1 MRVKDLQA
9 DTCLYLWTHGGF
21 VVLAGESSR
30 VERANREK
38 ALECLEGDNTF
49 KPSLIRSCRFA
60 FISDFY
66 CLTLIS

>member
-1 MRVKDLQA
+1 M
-9 DTCLYLWTHGGF
+9 
-21 VVLAGESSR
+21 VLAGMPSR
-30 VERANREK
+30 IGRANREK

-66 CLTLIS
+66 CLTLIGRCF